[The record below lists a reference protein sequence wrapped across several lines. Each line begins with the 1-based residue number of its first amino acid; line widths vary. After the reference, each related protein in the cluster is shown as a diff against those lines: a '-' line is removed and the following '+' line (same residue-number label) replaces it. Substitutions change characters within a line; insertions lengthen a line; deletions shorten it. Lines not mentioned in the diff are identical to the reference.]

1 MRMFARLTSDANQ
14 SFDRR
19 HRGPSAPRRRT
30 HRAPPA
36 PGGRRRPEPV
46 DDLGARRD
54 RPPRPGEAE
63 RARGPRARAA
73 PDDHARP
80 RAAGGACADRA
91 RVRPR
96 RPPLLAHH
104 RERRGPHVAAPPALA
119 QGPVPR
125 PSPRDARGRRGRDA
139 RASGRDP
146 RADARRG
153 GPPVTAALGRSFH
166 SLSVPNY
173 RRYFTGQVVS
183 LAGNWMQIVAEVW
196 LILRLTDSGT
206 MVGLAAA
213 LQFLPVLVAGAW
225 GGLLADRI
233 PKRRLLTVT
242 QALMAIPALTLW
254 GLAASGVVQAWMVL
268 ALIFAR
274 GTVNAFDNPA
284 RQSFVVEMVGA
295 HRVVNAVSLNSV
307 IVHTARIVG
316 PAGAAAVIA
325 LLGVAPCFLLNA
337 MTFVAML
344 VALRRMDPGELVA
357 APVSPREGGQ
367 LRSALRY
374 VRATPAL
381 WIPLAMMAVVGTLSF
396 NFQVLLPLMAKFT
409 WHGNASAY
417 AALTAAMGIGS
428 VAGALASS
436 ARGRG
441 SPRLLTVAS
450 CAFGALMLLAAIAP
464 TFPLEVLALVPLGA
478 MSVTFAAGVN
488 SSLQLA
494 VEPAMRGR
502 VMALY
507 SVVFVGSTP
516 IGGPISGWLS
526 EAAGPRAGLVMGGV
540 AAVAAGLV
548 AKRAFER
555 GEAPAPAPADRGRW
569 SSPRRGR
576 SRTAPH
582 GRVRRPLRVRP

>member
-46 DDLGARRD
+46 DDLGARLD
-54 RPPRPGEAE
+54 RPPRPGDAE

-80 RAAGGACADRA
+80 RPPGGARADRA
-91 RVRPR
+91 RVGPR
-96 RPPLLAHH
+96 RPPLVAHQ
-104 RERRGPHVAAPPALA
+104 RERRGPDAAPPPALA

-125 PSPRDARGRRGRDA
+125 APPRDARRRRRRDA
-139 RASGRDP
+139 RARGRHP

-166 SLSVPNY
+166 SLSIPNY
-173 RRYFTGQVVS
+173 RRYFAGQVVS

-213 LQFLPVLVAGAW
+213 LQFLPILVAGAW

-233 PKRRLLTVT
+233 PKRQLLTVT
-242 QALMAIPALTLW
+242 QALMALPALTLW
-254 GLAASGVVQAWMVL
+254 ALTASGVVQAWMVL
-268 ALIFAR
+268 ALIFVR
-274 GTVNAFDNPA
+274 GCVNAFDNPA

-295 HRVVNAVSLNSV
+295 DRVVNAVSLNSV

-381 WIPLAMMAVVGTLSF
+381 LIPLAMMAVVGTLSF

-436 ARGRG
+436 ARGRV

-516 IGGPISGWLS
+516 IGGPISVWLA
-526 EAAGPRAGLVMGGV
+526 EAAGPRAGLVMGGI
-540 AAVAAGLV
+540 AALVAGLV
-548 AKRAFER
+548 ARRAFAR
-555 GEAPAPAPADRGRW
+555 AGAPAPPAPRPAAVASHAARTHGGRE
-569 SSPRRGR
+569 
-576 SRTAPH
+576 
-582 GRVRRPLRVRP
+582 RVRRPVRVRR